1 MNAGKIEALEQI
13 IGYVFKNKELVK
25 EALTHSSFANERNI
39 NKIKCN
45 ERLEFLGDAVLELVS
60 SEYLFQKYPD
70 VPEGELTKIRASLVC
85 EPALAAC
92 AKKLQV
98 GDLIFL
104 GKGEDASGGR
114 NKASIISDAMEAIIG
129 AVYLDSG
136 LEVVRQFIIANI
148 LDVDEERFRDHKSGL
163 QEFVQAKNLGNISY
177 EVVGATGPEHKKKF
191 EVRVLIA
198 GSEKGRGCGKNKK
211 AAEQMAAFCAY
222 KKYREEYG
230 E

>member
-1 MNAGKIEALEQI
+1 MKQKIIELQRK
-13 IGYVFKNKELVK
+13 IGYQFKSEELLIS
-25 EALTHSSFANERNI
+25 ALMHSSYTNEKHLPRH
-39 NKIKCN
+39 KCN

-92 AKKLQV
+92 AKKLNV

-148 LDVDEERFRDHKSGL
+148 LDVDEEMFRDHKSGL
-163 QEFVQAKNLGNISY
+163 QEYVQAKNLGNISY